1 MSNTATANRALLCD
15 RYFGALVD
23 RSGFVEWLSLPR
35 FRGDRWKGQREEIW
49 DIVVRDGWSEGAA
62 AFTQYVR
69 SSALD
74 GLVGQARNVFERAAG
89 FANDLGLLAG
99 EADTETGE
107 LLDKFPQAFRHTGS
121 ATPPRQSAKP
131 SDQLILDHVPSP

>member
-1 MSNTATANRALLCD
+1 MSNTAIADRALLCD

-35 FRGDRWKGQREEIW
+35 SRGDRWKRQCEEIW
-49 DIVVRDGWSEGAA
+49 DIVTPDGWSEGAG

-69 SSALD
+69 STALNALID
-74 GLVGQARNVFERAAG
+74 QARNVFDRAAG

-99 EADTETGE
+99 EADRR
-107 LLDKFPQAFRHTGS
+107 PANCSVSSRRPSAYRFRH
-121 ATPPRQSAKP
+121 AAWAICEAEPPAHS
-131 SDQLILDHVPSP
+131 